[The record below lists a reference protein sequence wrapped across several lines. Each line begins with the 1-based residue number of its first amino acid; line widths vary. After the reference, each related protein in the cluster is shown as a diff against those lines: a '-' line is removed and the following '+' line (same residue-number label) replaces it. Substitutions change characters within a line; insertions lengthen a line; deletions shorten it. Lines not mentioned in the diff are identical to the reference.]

1 MGLFTWYVMRARMQS
16 KIAIL
21 LKICMY
27 RLSTVYLAY
36 LLFVTWI
43 NFFFQIGKND
53 GELVHYFGRQ
63 VPGPNRKHEIL

>member
-1 MGLFTWYVMRARMQS
+1 MHVQ
-16 KIAIL
+16 II
-21 LKICMY
+21 
-27 RLSTVYLAY
+27 STVYLAY